1 MAHRRAA
8 AIAAGCAVAA
18 AGVTAA
24 VALALADDE
33 PAVDGEFVLDQPGV
47 YQEPTD
53 ELNPL
58 VAGEGLPDVDLLAV
72 DDSTVSLADYAGRPL
87 VVNLWYSACAP
98 CARELRDFA
107 EVHAEVGDRVAFVGV
122 NPYDGRDRM
131 VEFAGERGVAY
142 DLLRDDD
149 FALANELGVVL
160 YPVTLFVDED
170 GRIVG
175 QTGEIDA
182 TQLRVTI
189 ADLFG

>member
-24 VALALADDE
+24 VAMALADDA

-58 VAGEGLPDVDLLAV
+58 IAGERLPEVDLLAV
-72 DDSTVSLADYAGRPL
+72 DDSAVSLADYAGRPL

-131 VEFAGERGVAY
+131 LEFAAERGVGY

-175 QTGEIDA
+175 QTGEVDA
-182 TQLRVTI
+182 AQLRATI
-189 ADLFG
+189 DDLFG

>member
-24 VALALADDE
+24 VAMALADDA
-33 PAVDGEFVLDQPGV
+33 PDVDGEFVLDQPGV

-58 VAGEGLPDVDLLAV
+58 IAGERLPAVDLLAV

-122 NPYDGRDRM
+122 NP
-131 VEFAGERGVAY
+131 
-142 DLLRDDD
+142 
-149 FALANELGVVL
+149 
-160 YPVTLFVDED
+160 
-170 GRIVG
+170 
-175 QTGEIDA
+175 
-182 TQLRVTI
+182 
-189 ADLFG
+189 

>member
-24 VALALADDE
+24 VAMALADDE

-58 VAGEGLPDVDLLAV
+58 VAGEGLPDVDLLTA
-72 DDSTVSLADYAGRPL
+72 DDRTVSLDDYAGRPL

-122 NPYDGRDRM
+122 NPYDGVDRM
-131 VEFAGERGVAY
+131 LEFAGERGVAY

-175 QTGEIDA
+175 QTGEVDAAQLRATIDA
-182 TQLRVTI
+182 
-189 ADLFG
+189 LFG